1 MEKQE
6 TFSIDDLINEC
17 NKLEQQNEQLK
28 ADLASYELTHEV
40 YSKALE
46 IACKDNIGINYGK
59 IDQCLEQARKEL
71 KND

>member
-17 NKLEQQNEQLK
+17 NKLEQENEQLK
-28 ADLASYELTHEV
+28 ADLTSYEFTHEV

-46 IACKDNIGINYGK
+46 IACKDNIGINYDK
-59 IDQCLEQARKEL
+59 VQQLLEQARKEIC
-71 KND
+71 ND